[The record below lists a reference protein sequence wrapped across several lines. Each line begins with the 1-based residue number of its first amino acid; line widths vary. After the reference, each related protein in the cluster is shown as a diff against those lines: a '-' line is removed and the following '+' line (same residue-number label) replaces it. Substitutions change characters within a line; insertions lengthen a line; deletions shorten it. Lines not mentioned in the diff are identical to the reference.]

1 MTTNWKRTK
10 TADGA
15 GADALRGGSV
25 RARRARVELAVRALR
40 WRRDAV
46 CRDAAADDAFRGAEA
61 DPAGSSI
68 TRTIFFSSRIELELK
83 TGKET
88 KSKNKEKGKQT
99 TNVNN
104 FATKP
109 VTLA

>member
-15 GADALRGGSV
+15 GAEALRGFSV
-25 RARRARVELAVRALR
+25 RARRARVRLTVRALR
-40 WRRDAV
+40 WKRDAV
-46 CRDAAADDAFRGAEA
+46 CRDASADESLCDAEA
-61 DPAGSSI
+61 DSAGSSI
-68 TRTIFFSSRIELELK
+68 TRTIFISSRIR
-83 TGKET
+83 TQTQTRKET
-88 KSKNKEKGKQT
+88 KTNKETKGKQT